1 GFKLVKF
8 ITGESEAYSIM
19 QFRHIFVIGPI
30 LALLPAI
37 LAQKWCYTTI
47 QDSNGFVFYDET
59 AKIASVRLLP
69 PEGWAGTR
77 EIVTAKVGIARKAVY
92 WHLSTKIVLRGE

>member
-1 GFKLVKF
+1 MHKKQGKISRFKPSHLSLEK
-8 ITGESEAYSIM
+8 
-19 QFRHIFVIGPI
+19 IGYVP
-30 LALLPAI
+30 
-37 LAQKWCYTTI
+37 
-47 QDSNGFVFYDET
+47 
-59 AKIASVRLLP
+59 IASVRLLP

>member
-1 GFKLVKF
+1 
-8 ITGESEAYSIM
+8 M
-19 QFRHIFVIGPI
+19 QFRHIFVIGPM

-59 AKIASVRLLP
+59 AKIGSRIHYLKGLDCRIKRRCEVKCIKNKDKFLVSSRP
-69 PEGWAGTR
+69 
-77 EIVTAKVGIARKAVY
+77 I
-92 WHLSTKIVLRGE
+92 